1 MRLPPLFRYFATVML
16 GAAPLSLHAQ
26 DSLPWRP
33 SWPGTEIAIVQGE
46 LTGSGRF
53 VFRFRMPDGYWIH
66 PHSHPVDAH
75 IRVISGTFLVGMGT
89 VLDST
94 SVRTIA
100 LGTAIDVRTG
110 MNHFEGSRGAT
121 VIEVSGT
128 GPWGITFVDPSKAPA
143 AAAPPPAPP
152 RAITNVTIID
162 VRTGTAVPDQNVVVL
177 GERIAAVGPAS
188 ATPVP
193 ANAQIL
199 DGRGRYLMPGLWDM
213 HVHLD
218 STDLASLL
226 RFGITGARDMAG
238 DLEQLLTWRRR
249 IAARELPGPRLVFAG
264 PLLRGGGPRTATESG
279 PWIIRTAQEGRAAVD
294 SLAARGVDFI
304 KVHEDLSREAYF
316 AIAAEAKATGLP
328 FSGHVAA
335 ALTPLEVSAA
345 GQRSIEH
352 LEFVPDRCMPMFA
365 GTTPAGCTTDG
376 LNALI
381 ASLAANGTW
390 LDPTIGSFRIFA
402 RAQFPGIQAG
412 FAQLVPLLR
421 AHKIRLLAGT
431 DLGTTGIVPG
441 ESLHDE
447 LALLVEAGYT
457 PAEVLR
463 AATLN
468 PAEFLG
474 LADSL
479 GTIERGKIPDMV
491 LLDADPLA
499 DIRNARRIA
508 FVFQRGRV
516 VSRGAP

>member
-1 MRLPPLFRYFATVML
+1 M
-16 GAAPLSLHAQ
+16 
-26 DSLPWRP
+26 
-33 SWPGTEIAIVQGE
+33 AIVQGDPY
-46 LTGSGRF
+46 GNGRF

-89 VLDST
+89 VLDPAKA
-94 SVRTIA
+94 RAIA
-100 LGTAIDVRTG
+100 AGKAVDVQAG
-110 MNHFEGSRGAT
+110 MNHFEGTRGPT

-143 AAAPPPAPP
+143 PPAPP

-162 VRTGTAVPDQNVVVL
+162 VRTGTRVPDQNVVVE

-193 ANAQIL
+193 ANAQVI
-199 DGRGRYLMPGLWDM
+199 DGRGRYLIPGLWDM

-218 STDLASLL
+218 STDLAALL

-238 DLEQLLTWRRR
+238 DLDQLLRWRTS
-249 IAARELPGPRLVFAG
+249 IVAREMAGPRLVVAG
-264 PLLRGGGPRTATESG
+264 PLLRGPPPRNPTESG
-279 PWIIRTAQEGRAAVD
+279 PWIIRTAEEGRRAVD

-316 AIAAEAKATGLP
+316 AIAAEAKAKGLP

-352 LEFVPDRCMPMFA
+352 LEFVPDRCMPIFA
-365 GTTPAGCTTDG
+365 GGTHAGCTNEG

-381 ASLAANGTW
+381 ASFAATGTW

-402 RAQFPGIQAG
+402 PQQFPAIQAG
-412 FAQLVPLLR
+412 FTQLVPLLR
-421 AHKIRLLAGT
+421 AHHIRFLTGT
-431 DLGTTGIVPG
+431 DLGTTGIIPG

-447 LALLVEAGYT
+447 LALLVAAGYT

-474 LADSL
+474 LSDSL
-479 GTIERGKIPDMV
+479 GTIERAKIPDMV
-491 LLDADPLA
+491 LLDADPLD
-499 DIRNARRIA
+499 DIRNTRRIA

-516 VSRGAP
+516 VSRSVP